1 MYIWLHNTI
10 NRKRNLKKIRDA
22 HRASRVEIYGKDEEG
37 RSYLWSE
44 QRNSVEFIL
53 LFCET
58 LEPMSR
64 GYDRAI
70 DFEKLQQTVNLFQS
84 E

>member
-1 MYIWLHNTI
+1 MPTEPPG
-10 NRKRNLKKIRDA
+10 LKYMVRMKD
-22 HRASRVEIYGKDEEG
+22 VGPIY
-37 RSYLWSE
+37 SE